1 MINDTAQLREELL
14 KHAGTA
20 KTLPM
25 LSNMINEVF
34 RVMADPDSSF
44 TQLYD
49 VVKYDQAISSK
60 IISIANSTYYNR
72 GAQVTNLERA
82 MVMVGFKEVE
92 RVIMCLV
99 FMKQIMAPGRLGQD
113 DMVAVWEHSVTVAYA
128 AKTLCAKT
136 AVEDPEKAFAVSIL
150 HDIGKIIF
158 YAYGDGYR
166 DLANE
171 ARLGAQDVC
180 ELERAEYGID
190 HQELG
195 HHMSVKWGF
204 PKEFS
209 EAILNHHSPHDG
221 KAPIIDIVRDANA
234 FACGRENNLPEEERT
249 VLQHEKELIRAKTER
264 IRLLVGV

>member
-14 KHAGTA
+14 KRAGTA

-25 LSNMINEVF
+25 LSNMMNEVF
-34 RVMADPDSSF
+34 RVIADPDSSF
-44 TQLYD
+44 SQLYD

-60 IISIANSTYYNR
+60 IISIANSTHYNK

-82 MVMVGFKEVE
+82 MVMISFKEIE

-99 FMKQIMAPGRLGQD
+99 FMRQIMAPWRLGQD
-113 DMVAVWEHSVTVAYA
+113 DMAAIWEHSLTVAYA

-136 AVEDPEKAFAVSIL
+136 ATEDPEKAFAISIL

-171 ARLGAQDVC
+171 ACLGGKDVC
-180 ELERAEYGID
+180 DLERTQYAID

-209 EAILNHHSPHDG
+209 EAILDHHSPHDG
-221 KAPIIDIVRDANA
+221 KVPIIDIVRDADA
-234 FACGRENNLPEEERT
+234 FACGRENALPEDERT
-249 VLQHEKELIRAKTER
+249 VLQHDKELIKAETER